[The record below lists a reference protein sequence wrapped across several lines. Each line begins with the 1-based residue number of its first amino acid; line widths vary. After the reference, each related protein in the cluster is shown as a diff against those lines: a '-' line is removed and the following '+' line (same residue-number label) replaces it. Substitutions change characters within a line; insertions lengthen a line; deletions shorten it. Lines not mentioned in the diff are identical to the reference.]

1 MPEPTATPLPFNL
14 LRAMDAVCDAFDGAW
29 DGGQRPEIDR
39 FLPQVEEA
47 VRPLLLEELVRAELE
62 WRCRR
67 GEQPSTGEYA
77 GRYPG
82 CRDKLEN
89 WLAEARAGTQTW
101 NQATATFSPAP
112 TPEPFVVPA
121 TSRPAILGEYE
132 LLALLGQGGMGEV
145 WKARH
150 RRLDNQV
157 ALKRLSGNRLRDA
170 AARARFLREML
181 ALGRL
186 KEHPNLIKAH
196 YAGEHEDTIYLVMDL
211 VQGQDLARLL
221 RERGPLPVSEA
232 CELMRQT
239 ALGLQY
245 LHENG
250 LVHRDLKPS
259 NLIRTPDGTVKILDF
274 GLARLRLD
282 GPADDLTADGQVMG
296 TPDYVA
302 PEQIGGAA
310 RVDIRADLYSLGA
323 TLFHLLAGR
332 APFADR
338 EVLWPKLDAH
348 RHEPPPDLRRLR
360 PEVPAALA
368 ELVARLLAK
377 KPADRPQTPADVAAA
392 LALFTTTTPTP
403 PTPPPPAENGWRR
416 RLLLAAGCAALAAI
430 LVGMI
435 GGYHGLPWQADNGKP
450 STADAKADNEKP
462 PPTAGEKAD
471 NGKPPPADANLA
483 KQAEGL
489 LKEYCYRCHGQ
500 DGRNEGGFNYIL
512 SVPQLIARKK
522 IVPGDAEGSKLIKKI
537 KSGDMPPKDDDGKPI
552 PQLSDEDAAT
562 LKKWIAAGAPNFGP
576 PVAEPDFITLE
587 QMFRKIRDDL
597 EKANEPDRRFL
608 RYFTLTHLYNGGLSE
623 DELQS
628 YRHGLSKLVNS
639 LSWGRTIKVP
649 QPVAGTAGTVLRIDL
664 RDYKWSEKIWDQ
676 ILAANPYGIIYDNAA
691 AKGCSQMTHS
701 KLPHVRGDWFVFAAA
716 RPPLYHDVLELPK
729 TDRELEKLLRV
740 DVAEDIQQRR
750 VARAGFNGSGVS
762 QNNRLI
768 ERHDLDLTGGAYWKS
783 YDFASNVERKDLFD
797 HPLGPGD
804 ARNTFQHD
812 GGEIIFN
819 LPNGLQA
826 YMLVNARGDRIDKGP
841 PNIVSDPK
849 QGDRAVLNGISCM
862 SCHALGMKEKDDQLR
877 EHVEKNP
884 NAFSKE
890 EAETILALY
899 PGKKKLAELFRKDAE
914 RFAAAV
920 KKTGAQLSRT
930 EPIVAL
936 SVRFEQELDL
946 KLAAAEVGVT
956 EEDLRKALDG
966 DKDLAR
972 KVGELKV
979 GTMKRDKFVAFFGL
993 LVSQLAVGEFVPQE
1007 RPDPDP
1013 HRDGPTPSLK
1023 VGDRVIVT
1031 ADTEGFLDDFG
1042 NQRVGVPKGTKGTV
1056 LKIDNVNER
1065 YLIRRGNGAEVW
1077 VRFDKVKPTKD

>member
-1 MPEPTATPLPFNL
+1 MPEPSATPLPFNL

-82 CRDKLEN
+82 CRDKLDN

-132 LLALLGQGGMGEV
+132 LLMLLGEGGMGEV
-145 WKARH
+145 WMARH
-150 RRLDNQV
+150 RRLDKLV
-157 ALKRLSGNRLRDA
+157 ALKRLSGKRLRDA
-170 AARARFLREML
+170 GARARFLQEMR
-181 ALGRL
+181 AMGRL
-186 KEHPNLIKAH
+186 EHHPNLIKVD
-196 YAGEHEDTIYLVMDL
+196 YAGEHEGTDYLVMEL

-221 RERGPLPVSEA
+221 HERGSLPVSQA
-232 CELMRQT
+232 CELMQQT
-239 ALGLQY
+239 ALGLQH
-245 LHENG
+245 LHKHG

-282 GPADDLTADGQVMG
+282 GPADDLTSDGQVMG

-338 EVLWPKLDAH
+338 EGFWPKLDAH

-377 KPADRPQTPADVAAA
+377 KPEDRPQTPAEVAAA

-430 LVGMI
+430 LVGVI
-435 GGYHGLPWQADNGKP
+435 GVYHGLPRQAGK
-450 STADAKADNEKP
+450 
-462 PPTAGEKAD
+462 
-471 NGKPPPADANLA
+471 GKPPPPAGASLA
-483 KQAEGL
+483 RQAEGL

-537 KSGDMPPKDDDGKPI
+537 KSGDMPPRDDDGKPI
-552 PQLSDEDAAT
+552 PQVSDEDAAT
-562 LKKWIAAGAPNFGP
+562 LEKWIAAGAPDFSP
-576 PVAEPDFITLE
+576 PVAERDFSTPE
-587 QMFRKIRDDL
+587 EMFRKIRDDL
-597 EKANEPDRRFL
+597 EKANERDRRFL
-608 RYFTLTHLYNGGLSE
+608 RYFTLTHLYNAGLSE

-639 LSWGRTIKVP
+639 LSWGRKIVAP

-676 ILAANPYGIIYDNAA
+676 IQAANPYGIISDSAA
-691 AKGCSQMTHS
+691 AKGCSQMTQA

-716 RPPLYHDVLELPK
+716 RPPLYHDVLQLPK
-729 TDRELEKLLRV
+729 TDRELEKLLQV
-740 DVAEDIQQRR
+740 DVAEDIRQER

-768 ERHDLDLTGGAYWKS
+768 ERHDLDLTRGAFWKS
-783 YDFASNVERKDLFD
+783 HDFAKNTERKNLFE
-797 HPLGPGD
+797 HPLGPDEGK
-804 ARNTFQHD
+804 NSFEHD

-841 PNIVSDPK
+841 TTIVTDK
-849 QGDRAVLNGISCM
+849 EAVKKGLGPEVINGISCM
-862 SCHALGMKEKDDQLR
+862 SCHARGMIEKDDQIR
-877 EHVEKNP
+877 EYVEKNP

-890 EAETILALY
+890 EADTILVLY
-899 PGKKKLAELFRKDAE
+899 PGKKKLAEWFRQDAE

-946 KLAAAEVGVT
+946 KLAAAEVGIT

-972 KVGELKV
+972 AVGELKV
-979 GTMKRDKFVAFFGL
+979 GTMKRDKFEAAFGL
-993 LVSQLAVGEFVPQE
+993 IVNKFPEVGGFVPIPGRQE
-1007 RPDPDP
+1007 RTDPTRASP
-1013 HRDGPTPSLK
+1013 LK
-1023 VGDRVIVT
+1023 PGDRVSLV
-1031 ADTEGFLDDFG
+1031 E
-1042 NQRVGVPKGTKGTV
+1042 RVDGCEDEDPSQNKHFRVVPKGTKGEV
-1056 LKIDNVNER
+1056 IKIDKER
-1065 YLIRRGNGAEVW
+1065 DDLCQIRLDKPAGVEVW
-1077 VRFDKVKPTKD
+1077 VPIKKVTKE